1 VRGAATYSICM
12 DSKDII
18 QLTLHNHNIL
28 YVPDFPVRLLCPR
41 HTAENMGTE
50 MDGSEIMVYY
60 LSMGRHNLFPT
71 IVALV
76 YQ

>member
-1 VRGAATYSICM
+1 
-12 DSKDII
+12 
-18 QLTLHNHNIL
+18 L